1 MMSNDSQAV
10 YDLCI
15 YTPMIIAGPIITIL
29 IIIYILFVLS
39 PLALSG
45 FLFFFCFYP
54 LQVLIIIH
62 L

>member
-29 IIIYILFVLS
+29 IIIYILLVLS

-45 FLFFFCFYP
+45 FLFFF
-54 LQVLIIIH
+54 
-62 L
+62 